1 MPDIAL
7 PGRGL
12 LRRRVR
18 KSSSPLGKG
27 VAVLG
32 LVGLVA
38 LAAGCGGAINTVR
51 SAAGEDDAAETPLTS
66 GGNKGT
72 RVCVSNELDAA
83 FEVVFTRADTS
94 DGGQISPGAQR
105 CGEGTRFVGTDVAG
119 EMRFA
124 DGRVTTVPFAA
135 TNPWVL
141 PPELDVENLG
151 AGLPTS
157 CGIITSSPQ
166 LVGKKC
172 NSFEREFELQRLED
186 TNWKEFLIT
195 VRNS

>member
-1 MPDIAL
+1 M
-7 PGRGL
+7 
-12 LRRRVR
+12 
-18 KSSSPLGKG
+18 
-27 VAVLG
+27 G

-38 LAAGCGGAINTVR
+38 LIAGCGGAINTAR
-51 SAAGEDDAAETPLTS
+51 SAAGEDDAAEAAATL

-83 FEVVFTRADTS
+83 FEVSFTRADTS
-94 DGGQISPGAQR
+94 DSGEVSPGGR
-105 CGEGTRFVGTDVAG
+105 LCGEGTRFLGTDVAG
-119 EMRFA
+119 EMNFV
-124 DGRVTTVPFAA
+124 DGRVRTVPFAA
-135 TNPWVL
+135 TNPWAG
-141 PPELDVENLG
+141 PPELDVQNLG
-151 AGLPTS
+151 PGLDTS